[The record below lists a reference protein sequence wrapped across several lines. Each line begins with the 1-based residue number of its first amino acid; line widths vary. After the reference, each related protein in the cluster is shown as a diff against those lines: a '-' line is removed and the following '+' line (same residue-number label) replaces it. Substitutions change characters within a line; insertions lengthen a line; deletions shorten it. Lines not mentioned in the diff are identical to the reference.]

1 MQRKGD
7 VSLRSPAVCSS
18 ATDGQPWEEQ
28 YAEAG
33 CGKLAK
39 YLTPISLVN
48 ASASSMNDAATD
60 LHRAPQ
66 IF

>member
-1 MQRKGD
+1 MQREGD
-7 VSLRSPAVCSS
+7 VSLRSPAISS
-18 ATDGQPWEEQ
+18 PATDAQAWEEQ

-33 CGKLAK
+33 CGKLARH
-39 YLTPISLVN
+39 LMPISLVN
-48 ASASSMNDAATD
+48 ASASFMNDAATD